1 MTFSLNYIFFYH
13 NKAFLLKK
21 MFFMIN
27 LKIKLF
33 VTESVQYNAAFA
45 ITGTIK
51 RSSTLKLYQEL
62 GLEHLHHKRWMH
74 DCISLKRNF
83 EKYSL
88 NISTILFFPTEV
100 SRKVSKYG
108 VFSGPYLPVFG
119 LNTGKYGREKAPYLG
134 TFHAVRPS

>member
-62 GLEHLHHKRWMH
+62 GLEHLHHKR
-74 DCISLKRNF
+74 
-83 EKYSL
+83 
-88 NISTILFFPTEV
+88 
-100 SRKVSKYG
+100 
-108 VFSGPYLPVFG
+108 
-119 LNTGKYGREKAPYLG
+119 
-134 TFHAVRPS
+134 